1 MLDEQKTNIWEGN
14 WSGNT
19 FHRKHICEQTD
30 GGTILESREGQ
41 RLSIDGAG
49 KLPQPSW

>member
-1 MLDEQKTNIWEGN
+1 MSDEQKTNIWEGN

-30 GGTILESREGQ
+30 GGTIHYGRNLMTHSPIT
-41 RLSIDGAG
+41 LSD
-49 KLPQPSW
+49 P